1 MSRVSAAMCARAA
14 FLYHLQFR
22 SFGASFGGVCIPAF
36 SAILSSLSHLLFPF
50 SPPLSLPCLLRPES
64 CREFQHKC
72 KRWPGRLYEL
82 FQFTSANSG
91 SFLLRCFAS
100 PSPSPLSLCPFP
112 IFALIP
118 FSSLSPFSPFSLS
131 LHLTFVYTWAR
142 HEPYRGNSNICFRF
156 STERCQS
163 GQSRKNHR
171 DERNG
176 ERKKIGS

>member
-1 MSRVSAAMCARAA
+1 MYIRYDMSRVSAAMCASAA

-50 SPPLSLPCLLRPES
+50 SPTLSLPCLLRPES

-100 PSPSPLSLCPFP
+100 PSPSPLSLSFSYLCP
-112 IFALIP
+112 
-118 FSSLSPFSPFSLS
+118 SSPFLRSPRSLFLFISPSCIRGHAMNRIAEIPHLFSFFDRALP
-131 LHLTFVYTWAR
+131 V
-142 HEPYRGNSNICFRF
+142 G
-156 STERCQS
+156 TEQEES
-163 GQSRKNHR
+163 PG
-171 DERNG
+171 
-176 ERKKIGS
+176 